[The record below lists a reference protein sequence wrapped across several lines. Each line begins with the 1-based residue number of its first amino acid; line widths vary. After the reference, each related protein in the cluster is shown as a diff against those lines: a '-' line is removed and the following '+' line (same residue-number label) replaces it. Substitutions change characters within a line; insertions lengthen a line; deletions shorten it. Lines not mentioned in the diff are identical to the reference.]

1 MLASSRV
8 WNSAE
13 RWLSPTCCVGRNE
26 RRAVGRE
33 GEKYEWTRLFVFE
46 VADGR
51 CTSMCEFE
59 VDDEEAAFA
68 YAEERV
74 RRAEHR

>member
-1 MLASSRV
+1 
-8 WNSAE
+8 
-13 RWLSPTCCVGRNE
+13 
-26 RRAVGRE
+26 
-33 GEKYEWTRLFVFE
+33 
-46 VADGR
+46 
-51 CTSMCEFE
+51 MCEFE